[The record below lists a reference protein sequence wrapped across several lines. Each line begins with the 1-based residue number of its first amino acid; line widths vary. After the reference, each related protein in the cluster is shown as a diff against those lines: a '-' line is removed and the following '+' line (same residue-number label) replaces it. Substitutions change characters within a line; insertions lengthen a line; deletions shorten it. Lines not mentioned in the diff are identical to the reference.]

1 MMKIG
6 ITGGIGSGKTTVCR
20 LFEALGIPV
29 YYADERAKQL
39 MVQNTE
45 IRTALCR
52 EFGETVYLPD
62 GTLNRGYLADIVFN
76 DKARLAVLNS
86 ITHPIVAQDGLDW
99 HNAQKNTPYTLKE
112 AALLIESKSY
122 LQLDKIIL
130 ITAPLQTRIERV
142 ILRDNTTEEAV
153 RARIAQQLSDDEKR
167 PFAHFFIHNE
177 NGSDLETQVLAIHEQ
192 LKIEKGKKWV

>member
-1 MMKIG
+1 MKIG

-29 YYADERAKQL
+29 YYADDRAKQL
-39 MVQNTE
+39 MVENLA

-52 EFGETVYLPD
+52 EFGEAVYLPD
-62 GTLNRGYLADIVFN
+62 GALNRGYLADIVFKN
-76 DKARLAVLNS
+76 KEKIAILNS
-86 ITHPIVAQDGLDW
+86 ITHPIVAQDALDW

-130 ITAPLQTRIERV
+130 ITATLETRIERV
-142 ILRDNTTEEAV
+142 IQRDNTTEQAV
-153 RARIAQQLSDDEKR
+153 RARIAQQLSDEEKR
-167 PFAHFFIHNE
+167 PFAHFFIENE
-177 NGSDLETQVLAIHEQ
+177 NKNDLEAQVLAIHKA
-192 LKIEKGKKWV
+192 LI

>member
-29 YYADERAKQL
+29 YYADDRAKQL
-39 MVQNTE
+39 MVENLA

-52 EFGETVYLPD
+52 EFGEAVYLPD
-62 GTLNRGYLADIVFN
+62 GALNRGYLADIVFKN
-76 DKARLAVLNS
+76 KEKIAILNS
-86 ITHPIVAQDGLDW
+86 ITHPIVAQDALDW

-130 ITAPLQTRIERV
+130 ITATLETRIERV
-142 ILRDNTTEEAV
+142 IQRDNTTEQAV
-153 RARIAQQLSDDEKR
+153 RARIAQQLSDEEKR
-167 PFAHFFIHNE
+167 PFAHFFIENE
-177 NGSDLETQVLAIHEQ
+177 NKNDLEAQVLAIHRA
-192 LKIEKGKKWV
+192 LI